1 MQTTRPNEF
10 IALIAVL
17 TALVAMSID
26 TMLPAVGAIANEL
39 HAANPNDRQFIV
51 LFFFLGLTFGQLIFG
66 PLSDSAG
73 RKPVIYSGLIVYAA
87 GSLLCM
93 FASTY
98 SMMMAGRLLQGF
110 GAAAPRVAALAM
122 VRDGAK
128 GADMARIMS
137 FVMSIFMLVPILAPS
152 IGQGVLYIANW
163 RYIFGGFLVAAALSA
178 LWLHFRQS
186 ETLAPENK
194 RPISVPELWS
204 GALEVFSN
212 PVAMGYTLASG
223 FIFAAFTTYLG
234 TSQQIFAEQYNQG
247 DKFALWFGG
256 LAIAIAVAM
265 IVNANFVRKVGM
277 RAISK
282 QAMRGF
288 LVVWTCLLA
297 LTYLY
302 AGHPPLPLLGIFL
315 LGSFFCSGLLFGNYN
330 SMAMEPMGHIAGMAA
345 AISGF
350 LSSLMGVVLGG
361 LVGRMYDGTLYPVT
375 IGFVCFGILMWLS
388 SEWAERSRLVPL
400 QTGA

>member
-26 TMLPAVGAIANEL
+26 TMLPAVGAIATEL
-39 HAANPNDRQFIV
+39 HASHPNDRQFIV

-66 PLSDSAG
+66 PLSDSVG
-73 RKPVIYSGLIVYAA
+73 RKPTIFSGLIIYAV
-87 GSLLCM
+87 GSLLCL
-93 FASTY
+93 FATNY
-98 SMMMAGRLLQGF
+98 PMMMAGRLVQGF

-152 IGQGVLYIANW
+152 IGQVVLYVANW
-163 RYIFGGFLVAAALSA
+163 RYIFGGLLVAAGLAA
-178 LWLHFRQS
+178 LWLHLRQA
-186 ETLAPENK
+186 ETLASENK
-194 RPISVPELWS
+194 RPISVAELWS
-204 GALEVFSN
+204 GAREVFSN
-212 PVAMGYTLASG
+212 PIAMGYTLASG
-223 FIFAAFTTYLG
+223 FIFAAFTCYLG
-234 TSQQIFAEQYNQG
+234 TSQQIFAEQYQQG

-256 LAIAIAVAM
+256 LAVAIAVAM
-265 IVNANFVRKVGM
+265 IVNGNLVRKLGM

-288 LVVWTCLLA
+288 LVVWFSLLGF
-297 LTYLY
+297 TFLY
-302 AGHPPLPLLGIFL
+302 GGHPPLPILGIFL
-315 LGSFFCSGLLFGNYN
+315 LGSFFCSGLLFGNFN
-330 SMAMEPMGHIAGMAA
+330 SIAMEPMGHIAGMAA

-350 LSSLMGVVLGG
+350 VSSLMGVIFGG
-361 LVGRMYDGTLYPVT
+361 FAGRLYDGTLYPIT
-375 IGFVCFGILMWLS
+375 IAFVIFGVLMWLS
-388 SEWAERSRLVPL
+388 SEWAERSRLVT
-400 QTGA
+400 QKSAA